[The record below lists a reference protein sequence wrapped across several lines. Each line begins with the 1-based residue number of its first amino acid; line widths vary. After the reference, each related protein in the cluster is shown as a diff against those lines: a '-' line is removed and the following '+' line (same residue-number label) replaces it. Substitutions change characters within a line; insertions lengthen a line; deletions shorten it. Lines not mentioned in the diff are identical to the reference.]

1 MVKSSDDLT
10 IGPMQPAIRTNLAD
24 SAAESLRAEIA
35 GGRWALGS
43 RIPNEA
49 ALSGMLLVSRG
60 TVREAVRTLVSQGL
74 LETRQGS
81 GTYVRSTV
89 DPAAALDRVKRAGL
103 RDQWEA
109 RAALDVEAARLAA
122 LRHVPADIER
132 MRSLLSARGT
142 VADGGRE
149 AFIRRDIAFHRSI
162 VEASGNRAMLELYD
176 FFTAA
181 IAETIHSTIAS
192 DLPEPDVRAHAAIV
206 DGVASGDPDRAAA
219 AVRAFMAPVL
229 LELDRLLSQ

>member
-1 MVKSSDDLT
+1 
-10 IGPMQPAIRTNLAD
+10 MQPAIRTNLAD
-24 SAAESLRAEIA
+24 SAAHNLRVEITD
-35 GGRWALGS
+35 GRWSVGE
-43 RIPNEA
+43 RIPNELTLA
-49 ALSGMLLVSRG
+49 ELLSVSRG

-81 GTYVRSTV
+81 GTYVRSAV
-89 DPAAALDRVKRAGL
+89 DPAAALDRVKRASL

-122 LRHVPADIER
+122 LRHMPADLER
-132 MRSLLSARGT
+132 MRGLLAARGT
-142 VADGGRE
+142 VADGGRD

-162 VEASGNRAMLELYD
+162 VDASGNRAMLDLYD

-181 IAETIHSTIAS
+181 IAETIQSTIAS
-192 DLPEPDVRAHAAIV
+192 DLPEPDVQAHAAIV